1 MEVYK
6 MDGKWVVYDNSI
18 NKVLDIFP
26 TKKRALEM
34 LKFKV
39 WEKDFEKGLREKLIE
54 MGLKD
59 QLRGE

>member
-26 TKKRALEM
+26 TKKSALEW
-34 LKFKV
+34 LEFKV
-39 WEKDFEKGLREKLIE
+39 WEKDFEKGLRETLIE

>member
-26 TKKRALEM
+26 TKKRALEW
-34 LKFKV
+34 LEFKV
-39 WEKDFEKGLREKLIE
+39 WEKDFEKGLRETLIE